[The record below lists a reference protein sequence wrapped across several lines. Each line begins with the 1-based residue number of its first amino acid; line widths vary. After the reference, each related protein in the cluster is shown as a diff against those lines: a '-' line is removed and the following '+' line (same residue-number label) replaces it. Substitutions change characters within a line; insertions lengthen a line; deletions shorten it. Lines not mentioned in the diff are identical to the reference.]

1 MGRKIAVIGGGP
13 SGMMAA
19 IQAAKQN
26 PENRVILLEKN
37 DTPGKKLLLTGNG
50 KCNYSNTNM
59 DSTHYNENA
68 KEITKQVLKEF
79 TPEDLRL
86 FFAENGVGILSGER
100 SAGCVGKRKKDEEK
114 RRGEK
119 KKRKKEK
126 KEEERREKR
135 RGKRRGE
142 KQKKNRER

>member
-59 DSTHYNENA
+59 DSSHYNENA

-86 FFAENGVGILSGER
+86 FFAENGMLSSNKSGLL
-100 SAGCVGKRKKDEEK
+100 
-114 RRGEK
+114 
-119 KKRKKEK
+119 
-126 KEEERREKR
+126 
-135 RGKRRGE
+135 
-142 KQKKNRER
+142 